1 MSEINLYQL
10 KVFYSV
16 ARHLGYSKAGEELA
30 LSQPAVS
37 RQVAALEKSLGLELF
52 VQRGRH
58 VELTDVG
65 RSLFDYAD
73 RIFDL
78 AVQAERAM
86 SQFKDLERGHVL
98 IGASTTIG
106 SYILPQVLQA
116 FHERF
121 PHIDISLRL
130 GNSATIEQLVTNRD
144 VDLGLVGDEVKNPAM
159 HVETYFRDE
168 LVMIISPE
176 HHLNNKKKVLV
187 EDLERET
194 LIWREK
200 GSATRALI
208 ERFLNNS
215 GVVFKNYIEIGDTEA
230 TKRLVTAKMG
240 IAFVSRYAITLELSA
255 GILNIIDSSKFV
267 IPRYFYV
274 ISAKYQHHVPTVLA
288 LLNFIH
294 KCFPQGKCPFFI
306 TSRQISW
313 NNRSVLITEPVND
326 Q

>member
-52 VQRGRH
+52 VQRGRQ

-78 AVQAERAM
+78 AGQAERAM
-86 SQFKDLERGHVL
+86 SQFKDLERGQVL

-106 SYILPQVLQA
+106 SYILPQVLRA
-116 FHERF
+116 FQERF
-121 PHIDISLRL
+121 PNIDISLRL
-130 GNSATIEQLVTNRD
+130 GNSATIEQLVTDRD
-144 VDLGLVGDEVKNPAM
+144 VDLGLVGGEVKNPALQ
-159 HVETYFRDE
+159 VEPYSRDE

-176 HHLNNKKKVLV
+176 HHLNNKKEVLV
-187 EDLERET
+187 RDLERET

-208 ERFLNNS
+208 EQFLNDK
-215 GVVFKNYIEIGDTEA
+215 GVVFKNKIEIGDTEA
-230 TKRLVTAKMG
+230 IKRSVAAEMG
-240 IAFVSRYAITLELSA
+240 IAFVSKHAITLELSA
-255 GILNIIDSSKFV
+255 GILKVIDSSLLV

-274 ISAKYQHHVPTVLA
+274 ISAKDQHYYPTVLA
-288 LLNFIH
+288 FLNFIR
-294 KCFPQGKCPFFI
+294 KWTPQGGFFN
-306 TSRQISW
+306 SVNKHLIS
-313 NNRSVLITEPVND
+313 
-326 Q
+326 